1 MICNLIELSCNM
13 WINGCWLFKVARAAT
28 CLTII
33 TIWVLFYR
41 KPWSPNF
48 TDVTRSQRPW
58 SSLPWTESLTSLT
71 WLEISLRYAQHFSNT
86 QKLFSSHSLNIV
98 RSLDDQDFHRLICF
112 CSNTAFLPSKASI
125 PTWRLSQHKQ

>member
-1 MICNLIELSCNM
+1 MIGNLIELSCNM
-13 WINGCWLFKVARAAT
+13 WINGCWWFKVAR
-28 CLTII
+28 CSNMFNHNNNLG
-33 TIWVLFYR
+33 LFYR

-48 TDVTRSQRPW
+48 TDVTQSQRPW

-71 WLEISLRYAQHFSNT
+71 WLEISLRYAQYFSNT

-98 RSLDDQDFHRLICF
+98 RSLEDQDFHRLICF